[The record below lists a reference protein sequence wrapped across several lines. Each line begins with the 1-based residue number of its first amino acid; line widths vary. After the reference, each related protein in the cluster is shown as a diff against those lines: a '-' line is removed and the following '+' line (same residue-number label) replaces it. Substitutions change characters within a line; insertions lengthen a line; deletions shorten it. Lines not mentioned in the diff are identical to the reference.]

1 MVYFKNKPN
10 GIKNPRYNF
19 MDNLS
24 KAQRTRKRIIEQS
37 APLFN
42 SKGYA
47 GTALSDILKAT
58 GLTKGGVYG
67 NFSGKDEIALE
78 AFEYNKDQLFNNLH
92 DEISRKDA
100 AVDQLHAFFRVHGLV
115 IREID
120 GGCPI
125 LNTAT
130 EADDTHPELNK
141 KAKAAVLVWI
151 NYLKTIIKKGIEN
164 KEIREEIN
172 PERYARMFISMLEGA
187 VFMGKLT
194 GDPEAYLEVTR
205 HIRRVIDTELRMG

>member
-1 MVYFKNKPN
+1 MA
-10 GIKNPRYNF
+10 
-19 MDNLS
+19 NLS
-24 KAQRTRKRIIEQS
+24 KAERTRKRIIEQS

-47 GTALSDILKAT
+47 GTAMSDIMKAT

-78 AFEYNKDQLFNNLH
+78 AFEYNKDQLFNRLH
-92 DEISRKDA
+92 EKITQKDMA
-100 AVDQLHAFFRVHGLV
+100 IDQLHAFFKVHGLV
-115 IREID
+115 IQEID
-120 GGCPI
+120 GGCPL
-125 LNTAT
+125 LNTAI

-141 KAKAAVLVWI
+141 KAKAAVFVWI
-151 NYLKTIIKKGIEN
+151 NYLKNIIRKGVEN
-164 KEIREEIN
+164 KEIREGIN

-205 HIRRVIDTELRMG
+205 HIRRVIDTELRVIS